1 MPEPCTLLLACQ
13 SACIETT
20 LRKGLSFSKRFLYR
34 ESTRDYVSTTHSTA
48 LYIHIYLQVA
58 FCHAIFYLL
67 YFYLLCIKF
76 IFLSLSYSVYN
87 NTVIDLCKINS
98 VGGTV
103 LGRTVHCEKQNQNK
117 KMNRVKTV

>member
-1 MPEPCTLLLACQ
+1 MHSPARLPESMHWDNIVIMFQPLIRQ
-13 SACIETT
+13 
-20 LRKGLSFSKRFLYR
+20 
-34 ESTRDYVSTTHSTA
+34 
-48 LYIHIYLQVA
+48 LYIYTYTYRLHFVMLFFIYLV
-58 FCHAIFYLL
+58 
-67 YFYLLCIKF
+67 LLCIKF

-117 KMNRVKTV
+117 